1 MSTHPTSMPP
11 TPSESG
17 EYIDIFSLLRSFFRF
32 IGVLIQVVFRNILL
46 VLACLIVAVGIAFYE
61 YKSRTPYYISEM
73 VVTTGALDP
82 MISSVLLERLSADIE
97 DQSPEF
103 LARKLHISPSAA
115 GQISSIGAIEL
126 PPTNLT
132 NYYDSLGI
140 RAQPIVF
147 SVTVRNPIYF
157 DTVQTALVRYVEENQ
172 FFKQYKQSHEQRIT
186 SFISRIDRDIAQL
199 DSVKLAVIR
208 SGRSTDA
215 IQPEGLFSEGLGL
228 YRKKE
233 ALQRQLEDLH
243 HVQVVV
249 PFTPQAKPHGP
260 KKWPFLIIGALLGGL
275 VGTALAYRRD
285 KKRGLI

>member
-1 MSTHPTSMPP
+1 MRTPTTSSPSSP
-11 TPSESG
+11 TETG
-17 EYIDIFSLLRSFFRF
+17 EYIDIISLLRSMFRF
-32 IGVLIQVVFRNILL
+32 MGTLVQAVFRNILL
-46 VLACLIVAVGIAFYE
+46 VLACLFLALALAYYE
-61 YKSRTPYYISEM
+61 YTTRTPYYISEM

-82 MISSVLLERLSADIE
+82 TISKVMLERLSADIE
-97 DQSPEF
+97 DQSPDY
-103 LARKLHISPSAA
+103 LAKKLGISPDVA

-147 SVTVRNPIYF
+147 SATVTNPAIF
-157 DTVQTALVRYVEENQ
+157 DTVQTALVKYVEENA
-172 FFKQYKQSHEQRIT
+172 FFKQYKTSAEQRIT
-186 SFISRIDRDIAQL
+186 NFISRIDRDIRQL
-199 DSVKLAVIR
+199 DSVKLAVIQ

-215 IQPEGLFSEGLGL
+215 IQPEGLFSEGLNL

-260 KKWPFLIIGALLGGL
+260 KKWYFLLVGAFIGGL

-285 KKRGLI
+285 LKRGKI